1 MASSSDVSATSDEAI
16 VLKKLI
22 DPMQDQNHK
31 LAEKDLLSLIRD
43 RGLPD
48 LPIQILHEFPNLP
61 FWGLV
66 HSSTQMDPIIP
77 LGELQKDSDPKL
89 DFSECYHDVA
99 AVHLDALKE
108 IPEPVSDKWEREI
121 GVIQEKI
128 SDYIKKINHDYK
140 QNDKSNFAMIGFTD
154 FEDLERQIMSLS
166 QPGELLQHPT
176 ASGTQAQQ
184 ILDSKAPSPKP
195 KQVKLRSLTI
205 LLPRGKIDAGD
216 RIFSS
221 YFLNL
226 MKSDVDFPVVCDCSC
241 TVFSAAEDCDEL
253 IGNFTKFVECFLIS
267 SMTNHNLRGDE
278 DSFRTSTRI
287 RAIVNNLRNPISKE
301 VPSAFSTREGKED
314 KDEYLAGIYDEPFHN
329 RFAQGTKQSGFFI
342 WLNQYNI
349 RVFGEGLSD
358 QAPIL
363 RSDWNP
369 RSWPKAMHHEM
380 RNFSLGL
387 KDKSPLWKT
396 CVDNV
401 KTPADAVA
409 QQINYSDMASPKA
422 LVAVYDNARGDSAQI
437 RSQLQQGGH
446 LEESVQYQFYS
457 KIVEPFAE
465 GIGWVMNKQNHL
477 GETSGF
483 EFLNYRCNIDLQ
495 NLLLACV
502 VKKIY
507 RLCYEITGFCRDY
520 DQQIKSLYRF
530 EADWELIDKTGGP

>member
-1 MASSSDVSATSDEAI
+1 MTSASDVSATSDEAI
-16 VLKKLI
+16 VLQKLL

-31 LAEKDLLSLIRD
+31 IAEEELISLIQS
-43 RGLPD
+43 RGLPE

-66 HSSTQMDPIIP
+66 HSPTQMDPIIP
-77 LGELQKDSDPKL
+77 LGVLQKDSDSKL
-89 DFSECYHDVA
+89 DFSECYHEVA

-140 QNDKSNFAMIGFTD
+140 QNDKSKFAMIGFTD

-205 LLPRGKIDAGD
+205 LLPQGKIDAGD
-216 RIFSS
+216 RKFSS

-287 RAIVNNLRNPISKE
+287 RAIVNNLRNPISAQ
-301 VPSAFSTREGKED
+301 VSSAFSTREEEED
-314 KDEYLAGIYDEPFHN
+314 KDEYKAGIYDEPFHN
-329 RFAQGTKQSGFFI
+329 VFAQGETQSGFFI

-349 RVFGEGLSD
+349 RIFGEPLSD
-358 QAPIL
+358 KAPVL
-363 RSDWNP
+363 RPDWNP
-369 RSWPKAMHHEM
+369 RQWPKAMHREM
-380 RNFSLGL
+380 RNFSLDL

-401 KTPADAVA
+401 DTPQGVD
-409 QQINYSDMASPKA
+409 YSEMKSPKA
-422 LVAVYDNARGDSAQI
+422 LVAVYNNAREDSAQI
-437 RSQLQQGGH
+437 RSQLRQGGH
-446 LEESVQYQFYS
+446 LEESVQFQFYS
-457 KIVEPFAE
+457 KIAEPFAE
-465 GIGWVMNKQNHL
+465 GVGWVMNKQNHI
-477 GETSGF
+477 GETEDY
-483 EFLNYRCNIDLQ
+483 EFLDYRCQIDLQ

-507 RLCYEITGFCRDY
+507 RLCYGITGFHRDY
-520 DQQIKSLYRF
+520 PQAIHSLYRF
-530 EADWELIDKTGGP
+530 GADWELIDKTGGT